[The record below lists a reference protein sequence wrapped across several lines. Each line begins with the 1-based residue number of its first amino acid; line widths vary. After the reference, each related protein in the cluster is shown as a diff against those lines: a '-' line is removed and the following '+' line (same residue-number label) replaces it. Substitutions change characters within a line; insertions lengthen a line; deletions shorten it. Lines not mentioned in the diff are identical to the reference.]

1 LHFDANRTKGKRLSV
16 FSVGFGVEVKWLE
29 DFLALAQTLNFSK
42 AAEERHVTQSAFSRR
57 IRQLEAWVGASLIDR
72 ATYPSRLTEAGE
84 RFVPIAE
91 QTLQGLYQ
99 ARRNLQHEEGDNART
114 VTFTALHTLSFTF
127 FPDWLNDLNTR
138 LGPIV
143 SHMRPDSGSMEENLN
158 SLIDGDSDFLLT
170 YQNPH
175 VPMLLGPQFEH
186 HRLGA
191 ETIIPVSAPDVD
203 GNPRHRI
210 EPGFAHVSYQKISFF
225 GQLIAGAMAD
235 RLPAEHR
242 VHVGSMS
249 VGLKGM
255 VMAGWGLSWI
265 PESLVA
271 AELADGR
278 LVRAAEPDWDIDVE
292 IRLYRSRENRRPIVK
307 RTWSV
312 LTSG

>member
-1 LHFDANRTKGKRLSV
+1 MGL
-16 FSVGFGVEVKWLE
+16 GVEVKWLE

-84 RFVPIAE
+84 RFVSIAE

-191 ETIIPVSAPDVD
+191 ETVIPVSAPDVD

-210 EPGFAHVSYQKISFF
+210 KPGFAHVSYQKISFF
-225 GQLIAGAMAD
+225 GQLIAGAMAELIEGGRYLAIANGGIKQHPD
-235 RLPAEHR
+235 TGRAKLNIDHMEP
-242 VHVGSMS
+242 
-249 VGLKGM
+249 
-255 VMAGWGLSWI
+255 
-265 PESLVA
+265 SLVIVD
-271 AELADGR
+271 LADGR

>member
-1 LHFDANRTKGKRLSV
+1 MELV
-16 FSVGFGVEVKWLE
+16 VEVKWLE
-29 DFLALAQTLNFSK
+29 DFLALAQALNFTK

-57 IRQLEAWVGASLIDR
+57 IRQLEAWVGTSLIDR
-72 ATYPSRLTEAGE
+72 ATYPSRLTDAGE

-91 QTLQGLYQ
+91 QTLQSLYQ
-99 ARRNLQHEEGDNART
+99 ARRNLQHEEGSDART
-114 VTFTALHTLSFTF
+114 VTVTALHTLSFTF
-127 FPDWLNDLNTR
+127 FPNWLNELNAK

-143 SHMRPDSGSMEENLN
+143 THMRPDSGSMEENLN

-170 YQNPH
+170 YQNQH
-175 VPMLLGPQFEH
+175 VPMLLDPQFEH

-191 ETIIPVSAPDVD
+191 ETIIAVSAPDAY
-203 GNPRHRI
+203 GRHQHHI

-225 GQLIAGAMAD
+225 GQLVAGAMGD
-235 RLPAEHR
+235 RLPVENR

-255 VMAGWGLSWI
+255 VMAGWGLAWI
-265 PESLVA
+265 PESLVT

-292 IRLYRSRENRRPIVK
+292 IRLYRSKENRRPIVK
-307 RTWSV
+307 RIWDA
-312 LTSG
+312 LAAG